1 MQNRNRRSES
11 NGRVYVGEKRNRE
24 RKKTNNKEKKNKT
37 MKKMNMSE
45 NRIED
50 EGSEYIMKGM
60 KVSKR

>member
-50 EGSEYIMKGM
+50 E
-60 KVSKR
+60 